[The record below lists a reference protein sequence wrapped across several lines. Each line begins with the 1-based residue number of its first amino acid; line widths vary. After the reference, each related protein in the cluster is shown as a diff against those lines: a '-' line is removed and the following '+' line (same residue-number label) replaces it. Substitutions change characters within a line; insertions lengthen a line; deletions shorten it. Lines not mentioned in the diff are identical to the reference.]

1 MTLPAAFPR
10 ARVLLPALA
19 LLASVAAGAADAP
32 DTVLAR
38 RGDVVITR
46 ADWDAELLR
55 IPAKDRADFASNLR
69 RNYNLLER
77 MLTTR
82 ELALEAKQ
90 KKLDADP
97 MTRARVR
104 QEEDRILA
112 AALIASAEDAAARD
126 FDLRQPVFE
135 RRARELYDIKGGK
148 YATPETVMIT
158 ALFFSAAK
166 DGADGAERRAQAALT
181 KIKGG
186 TDIGDLAATLS
197 DDPTTREIRGRK
209 GPLAQ
214 PDLDATL
221 ARNVFAL
228 KNKGDVTDVT
238 PTSEGTWIVR
248 LDERKAAAPRPY
260 EEVKGA
266 ILADLKQ
273 QQIDAARAAVLAAAG
288 GGKEIAYNPPAIEAL
303 RPPPKATRGHRPVP
317 PQKAASVLAIPAP

>member
-1 MTLPAAFPR
+1 MTLPSAFPR
-10 ARVLLPALA
+10 ARALLAGIA

-32 DTVLAR
+32 DTVLVR

-97 MTRARVR
+97 MTRTRVR

-112 AALIASAEDAAARD
+112 AALLASAEDAAARD
-126 FDLRQPVFE
+126 FDLRQPAFE
-135 RRARELYDIKGGK
+135 RRARELYDIDKGK
-148 YATPETVMIT
+148 YSMPETVMIT
-158 ALFFSAAK
+158 VLFFSPVK
-166 DGADGAERRAQAALT
+166 DGADGAERRAEAALA
-181 KIKGG
+181 KIKAG
-186 TDIGDLAATLS
+186 TDIGDLASTVS
-197 DDPTTREIRGRK
+197 DDPTTRETRGRK

-214 PDLDATL
+214 ADLDATL

-228 KNKGDVTDVT
+228 KKKGDVSDVIHT
-238 PTSEGTWIVR
+238 REGAWIVR
-248 LDERKAAAPRPY
+248 LDERTASVPRPFD
-260 EEVKGA
+260 EVKAA

-273 QQIDAARAAVLAAAG
+273 KQIDGARAALLAAAG
-288 GGKEIAYNPPAIEAL
+288 GGKEVAYNPPAIEAL
-303 RPPPKATRGHRPVP
+303 RTPTQANP
-317 PQKAASVLAIPAP
+317 

>member
-1 MTLPAAFPR
+1 MKLSPAFPR
-10 ARVLLPALA
+10 ALVPALA
-19 LLASVAAGAADAP
+19 LVTCIAASAADAP

-55 IPAKDRADFASNLR
+55 IPAKDRAEFASNLR

-97 MTRARVR
+97 MTRTRVR

-112 AALIASAEDAAARD
+112 AVLIASAEDAAARD
-126 FDLRQPVFE
+126 FELRQPVFE
-135 RRARELYDIKGGK
+135 RRARELYDINRGK
-148 YATPETVMIT
+148 YSAPETVMIT
-158 ALFFSAAK
+158 AVFFSAAK
-166 DGADGAERRAQAALT
+166 DGAEGAERRAQAALT

-186 TDIGDLAATLS
+186 ADIGDLASTVS
-197 DDPTTREIRGRK
+197 DDATTREIRGRK
-209 GPLAQ
+209 GPLTQA
-214 PDLDATL
+214 DLDATL

-228 KNKGDVTDVT
+228 KKNGDVSDVIHT
-238 PTSEGTWIVR
+238 RDGAWIVR
-248 LDERKAAAPRPY
+248 LDERTASVPRPY
-260 EEVKGA
+260 DDVKAA
-266 ILADLKQ
+266 ILADLRQ
-273 QQIDAARAAVLAAAG
+273 QQIDGARTAVLAAAG

-303 RPPPKATRGHRPVP
+303 RPPSKDNP
-317 PQKAASVLAIPAP
+317 